1 LSKRLWLSLR
11 LKSPQK
17 QLTYLAAMNSSQRM
31 GLNHS
36 HLLLLKPF
44 QCQKCLA
51 KWLQL
56 VAFLQK
62 LSNWPHNLRPDL
74 LPRLRLQLEVVTSSN
89 A

>member
-1 LSKRLWLSLR
+1 
-11 LKSPQK
+11 
-17 QLTYLAAMNSSQRM
+17 M
-31 GLNHS
+31 GLSRCLTSQLYRH
-36 HLLLLKPF
+36 

-62 LSNWPHNLRPDL
+62 LSNWLLNLRPDL

>member
-56 VAFLQK
+56 VGCLQR
-62 LSNWPHNLRPDL
+62 LVSWRHNLRLDL

>member
-31 GLNHS
+31 GLSRCLTSQLGH
-36 HLLLLKPF
+36 HQF
-44 QCQKCLA
+44 QSFLA

-56 VAFLQK
+56 GAFLQK
-62 LSNWPHNLRPDL
+62 LSSWLLNLRPDL
-74 LPRLRLQLEVVTSSN
+74 LPRLRLQLEVVTSCN

>member
-1 LSKRLWLSLR
+1 
-11 LKSPQK
+11 
-17 QLTYLAAMNSSQRM
+17 M

-51 KWLQL
+51 KWLQR
-56 VAFLQK
+56 VVFRQK
-62 LSNWPHNLRPDL
+62 LVSWRHNLRPDL
-74 LPRLRLQLEVVTSSN
+74 LPRLRLQLEAVISCN